1 MTEMKV
7 KIEDK
12 SFDAHG
18 SILRGLEFSARDGEF
33 IALVGPSGAG
43 KSTLLNILAGLDQ
56 DYQGSIRW
64 GDVDL
69 GQPEANRPRLGM
81 LFQEPRLM
89 PWLSVLDNINLV
101 MPEEQGQLDKA
112 NKLLADV
119 GLSEWLHAWP
129 NQLSGGMQRRA
140 ALARAFAVS
149 PQLLLMDEP
158 FVSLDLPTA
167 TRLREELIR
176 LWEQEK
182 PLVVFVT
189 HDLREALAMAD
200 RILFM
205 SSSPARVVLDYQVP
219 AHDSRHIESAEI
231 AGLQNSLL
239 AEHPGLLS
247 GLSGDEKGEPHDK

>member
-1 MTEMKV
+1 MTDMKV
-7 KIEDK
+7 KIDDK
-12 SFDAHG
+12 SFDTHG
-18 SILRGLEFSARDGEF
+18 SILRGLEFSAHDGEF

-56 DYQGSIRW
+56 DYQGSIQW
-64 GDVDL
+64 GDADL
-69 GQPEANRPRLGM
+69 RQQEESGPRLGM

-89 PWLSVLDNINLV
+89 PWLSVLENISLV
-101 MPEEQGQLDKA
+101 IPDSENRPERAGE
-112 NKLLADV
+112 LLADV
-119 GLSEWLHAWP
+119 GLSDWLESWP
-129 NQLSGGMQRRA
+129 NQLSGGMQRRV

-167 TRLREELIR
+167 TRLRDALIT
-176 LWEQEK
+176 LWEREK

-205 SSSPARVVLDYQVP
+205 SSSPASIVLDYQVP
-219 AHDSRHIESAEI
+219 KHDARHVESPEI
-231 AGLQNSLL
+231 AELQKNLL
-239 AEHPGLLS
+239 ESHPGLLS
-247 GLSGDEKGEPHDK
+247 GLSGNEEGD